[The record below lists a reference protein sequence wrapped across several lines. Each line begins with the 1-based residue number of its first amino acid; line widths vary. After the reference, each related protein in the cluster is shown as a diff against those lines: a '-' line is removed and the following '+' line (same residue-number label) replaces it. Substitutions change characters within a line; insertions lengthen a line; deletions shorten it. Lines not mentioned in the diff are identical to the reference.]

1 MPGGFVRDSI
11 LPQGRRAHP
20 EAVIGE
26 SLLLLCV
33 VLYLDAATLAFAT
46 TALLLVYGRN
56 YEAWQVAVFGGAASA
71 AGSATQL
78 LILRWILAS
87 GHPWMKRFAP
97 SRDKV
102 QATLAKY
109 PSASFLA
116 LTLAR
121 ATPLP
126 DAPLKIVAAVIG
138 YPVAL
143 YGLATFLGS
152 VPYYWAL
159 ALLGRAFRFP
169 WWVLVAAGLIF
180 VVGFGVDWWRK
191 RRKAAS

>member
-1 MPGGFVRDSI
+1 
-11 LPQGRRAHP
+11 
-20 EAVIGE
+20 
-26 SLLLLCV
+26 

-78 LILRWILAS
+78 LLLRWALAS
-87 GHPWMKRFAP
+87 GQPWMRRFAP
-97 SRDKV
+97 SRDRV
-102 QATLAKY
+102 QAALAKF

-126 DAPLKIVAAVIG
+126 DAPLKIVAAVVG
-138 YPVAL
+138 YPIYL

-152 VPYYWAL
+152 IPYYWAL
-159 ALLGRAFRFP
+159 ALLGRAFKFP
-169 WWVLVAAGLIF
+169 WWVLGAAAALF
-180 VVGFGVDWWRK
+180 VVGIGVDALRR
-191 RRKAAS
+191 RRKAA